1 MRARAWVGSSL
12 GGAHVWRE
20 RVHLELLGKARL
32 ELLDAKGAVPV
43 SVECLEHM
51 PYAARRHA
59 VVGSS
64 LGRGLGDAESGQR
77 CRGHFGHGSCLR
89 GQEKAATV
97 AAICAAIGAEKFGEK
112 LSTEPPPGYENLVGV
127 TTHTTRDDAIPR
139 CLMRTSRVV

>member
-12 GGAHVWRE
+12 GGAHVRRE

-97 AAICAAIGAEKFGEK
+97 AAKCAAIGAEKFGGK
-112 LSTEPPPGYENLVGV
+112 LSDWRPGVRPG
-127 TTHTTRDDAIPR
+127 
-139 CLMRTSRVV
+139 